1 MASLWTYDMAECET
15 CAYIVKKKKRRCR
28 LQPVKGSIY
37 CAEHLNIDESVCND
51 LHRSSHL
58 HLEVYVTGTWPLINF
73 KISADCQQFVHNISN
88 LVLLKF

>member
-1 MASLWTYDMAECET
+1 MTSTLHGQLFLHGFATDDMAECET
-15 CAYIVKKKKRRCR
+15 CAFIVKKKKRRCR

-58 HLEVYVTGTWPLINF
+58 HLEVSCVAGTWPSTENF
-73 KISADCQQFVHNISN
+73 S
-88 LVLLKF
+88 